1 MKPTILILPT
11 FLVPGLMAQTV
22 THITQIAILSDLP
35 LCLSTAVELVYDGL
49 RTSACP
55 QTNPSSAAS
64 CLCLKTVN
72 SEAISM
78 SMSIYV
84 MIMCAG
90 ISGKAGDT
98 ENLSSGLAVFSEYC
112 SEALGKVPITTAG
125 ATPAQ
130 TGAGVT
136 TRVPIATSTPAAGK
150 TDADQNDSPA
160 SSSSSSSTTS
170 SSSSTSSSS
179 GLSLGEKL
187 AIGVSIPATLATII
201 AVYFAYKQHKR
212 EKLKAKLAVQ
222 LLPGPV
228 RLPASPPSSQ
238 LVQQR

>member
-136 TRVPIATSTPAAGK
+136 TRAGK

>member
-22 THITQIAILSDLP
+22 THITQISILSDLP
-35 LCLSTAVELVYDGL
+35 ICLSTAVELVYEGL

-84 MIMCAG
+84 AIMCAG
-90 ISGKAGDT
+90 ISGKEGDT

-112 SEALGKVPITTAG
+112 SEALGSDKVPITTAG

-130 TGAGVT
+130 TGAGIT
-136 TRVPIATSTPAAGK
+136 TRVPIATSTPAAGT
-150 TDADQNDSPA
+150 TDADQKNSPA
-160 SSSSSSSTTS
+160 SSSSSSTS
-170 SSSSTSSSS
+170 SSA
-179 GLSLGEKL
+179 GLSLGEKI

-212 EKLKAKLAVQ
+212 EKLKAKLAAQ
-222 LLPGPV
+222 LLAGPV
-228 RLPASPPSSQ
+228 RPPASLPSS
-238 LVQQR
+238 